1 MISEK
6 VSIANYRRLHIHLI
20 SYKKKLQKKKIIIII
35 SIKMGKINGEN
46 LDLKSK
52 LNIVSGIIANAK
64 KDLESLK
71 TIKRLT
77 MLKVTMQ
84 RLKRI

>member
-20 SYKKKLQKKKIIIII
+20 SYKKKLQKKIIII